1 MDAHAGTAGRWS
13 ERAIELI
20 RHVQQTQAGAIATAA
35 RWSCEAIAAGGL
47 VHMYGSGHSRI
58 AVEEMFPR
66 YGSFPGFH
74 PIVELSTTFH
84 TQVVGANG
92 QRQAMYIERTSGL
105 AEVILSNFAFGEQ
118 DVMVVF
124 SVSGTSAVAVEM
136 AQGARRRGLRTIAV
150 TSGAA
155 APADPDADHL
165 AHFADLVID
174 IGTPP
179 GDALVSVPGLDEP
192 VGPGSTAATVAVV
205 NELKVQTAELLVER
219 GIRPPVLTAA
229 SVIGAERSA
238 ELFDAAYDQHAQR
251 LARAIGGAGA
261 ARRSAAAENRS
272 GEVGLDP
279 GAAAAVDEPG
289 WYPAAPSNLDR
300 NR

>member
-1 MDAHAGTAGRWS
+1 MVTQGGVAGRWS
-13 ERAIELI
+13 ERAVDLI
-20 RHVQQTQAGAIATAA
+20 RQVQRTQADAISTAA

-66 YGSFPGFH
+66 YGSYPGFH

-124 SVSGTSAVAVEM
+124 SVSGTSAVAMEM
-136 AQGARRRGLRTIAV
+136 AHGARRRGLRTIAV
-150 TSGAA
+150 TSKAA
-155 APADPDADHL
+155 APADPSADHL
-165 AHFADLVID
+165 ARFADLVID

-192 VGPGSTAATVAVV
+192 VGPGSTAATITVV
-205 NELKVQTAELLVER
+205 NELKAQTAELLVQR

-229 SVIGAERSA
+229 SVVGAERSA
-238 ELFDAAYDQHAQR
+238 QLFDEAYDQHAER
-251 LARAIGGAGA
+251 VARAIGGAGA
-261 ARRSAAAENRS
+261 ARRNAAPKRRDS
-272 GEVGLDP
+272 SVVPDP
-279 GAAAAVDEPG
+279 GAPGGSAGQAAS
-289 WYPAAPSNLDR
+289 PASLDSSS
-300 NR
+300 